1 MTAPAD
7 RRSFLRTASL
17 GLGGLALLDQLP
29 AVSADDSKIDPKL
42 VRLDSGI
49 EPLVR
54 LLEETPRDKLIE
66 EVATKVKAGL
76 SYQDVL
82 AALFLAGVR
91 NIQPRPSVG
100 FKFHAVLV
108 VNSAHLASV
117 AGPAKERW
125 LPIFWALDQFKSG
138 QAATVKESGWRMPPV
153 VETDVPSPRKAKAA
167 FVEAMTAWDEP
178 KADAAA
184 AALARSATPAE
195 AFDLFARYGCRDFRD
210 IGHKIIYVS
219 NAFRTLEVIG
229 WQYAAPVL
237 RSLAYA
243 LLRREG
249 KGAPSPDT
257 PADKVG
263 FRNIELARKL
273 PADWAAG
280 KVDSAAT
287 TDLLAALRQ
296 GSDADLGEKAVAV
309 LNKGV
314 GPQSV
319 WDAVFLGAGEL
330 LMRQPGIVGLHTLTT
345 ANALR
350 YAYGAVGDE
359 ETRKLLM
366 LQAISFLPMFR
377 SAMTGRGK
385 VAEAPIDK
393 LEAADYA
400 KPPTVDGVFA
410 TLSTNKPEA
419 ARMALG
425 YLAGDPARAKA
436 ITDAGR
442 LLTFLK
448 GTDSHDYK
456 YSSAVLED
464 YAHVSPAARDRFLAA
479 SLFWLKGSAGPDA
492 AVVGRIRT
500 ALA

>member
-1 MTAPAD
+1 MTASTD
-7 RRSFLRTASL
+7 RRSFLQTASL

-29 AVSADDSKIDPKL
+29 PVSADDSKVDPKL

-66 EVATKVKAGL
+66 EVAAKVKAGL

-138 QAATVKESGWRMPPV
+138 QAATTRESGWRMPPV
-153 VETDVPSPRKAKAA
+153 NETDVPSPRKAKAA
-167 FVEAMTAWDEP
+167 FVEAMTAWDEA
-178 KADAAA
+178 KADVAAA
-184 AALARSATPAE
+184 GLARSATPAQ

-229 WQYAAPVL
+229 WQYSEPVL

-263 FRNIELARKL
+263 FRNAELARKL
-273 PADWAAG
+273 PPEWAGG
-280 KVDSAAT
+280 KHDSAAT
-287 TDLLAALRQ
+287 ADLLAALRQ
-296 GSDADLGEKAVAV
+296 GSDADLGEKTVAL

-319 WDAVFLGAGEL
+319 WGAVFLGAGEL

-377 SAMTGRGK
+377 GAMTGRGK
-385 VAEAPIDK
+385 VADMPIDK
-393 LEAADYA
+393 LEAPDELPEP
-400 KPPTVDGVFA
+400 KLDEVFA
-410 TLSTNKPEA
+410 TLSKDKLAA
-419 ARMALG
+419 ARQALA
-425 YLAGDPARAKA
+425 YLRPDPARAKA
-436 ITDAGR
+436 LTDAGR

-464 YAHVSPAARDRFLAA
+464 YAHVSPHCRNLFLAA

-500 ALA
+500 ALS